1 MVSLEYFI
9 LIVFEIIFII
19 FSKYLL
25 IDLLIGGN
33 VGFVVIWGLEGFG
46 LFSILYF
53 LYFFGGIFFFL
64 VVVLFVMLFDN
75 DESNIFISKNS
86 NVIFINIM
94 NEVSV
99 NMINLIN
106 GL

>member
-1 MVSLEYFI
+1 MI
-9 LIVFEIIFII
+9 IFEIIFII
-19 FSKYLL
+19 FCKYLL

-75 DESNIFISKNS
+75 DVSNIFIVKNS
-86 NVIFINIM
+86 NVIFLNIM
-94 NEVSV
+94 NLNEVSV
-99 NMINLIN
+99 NVINLIN
-106 GL
+106 DL